1 LEGLHV
7 EPVAGQNA
15 AVVAPAGVSA
25 WTATASVSGVDYII
39 VDQGGAVKEF
49 DDRGE
54 ADGAGAAMSGIARGK
69 QQESG
74 PEAFA
79 AST

>member
-7 EPVAGQNA
+7 EPVAGQDT
-15 AVVAPAGVSA
+15 AVIAPAGVSA
-25 WTATASVSGVDYII
+25 WTAAARVGRVDYII
-39 VDQGGAVKEF
+39 VDQSGAVEEF
-49 DDRGE
+49 DDCGK